1 MPKKTSEQACAAV
14 RVAATAVLAERG
26 VAGFSVDAVVER
38 SGVAKTTIYRHW
50 PSAHHLLVD
59 TAADAAGAL
68 PTPNTGSLRSD
79 LIEIMTTMVAK
90 VDEPGMRS
98 RILDLLAASGRDP
111 QLEAVRDEML
121 RTHLQPLHTV
131 LELAQLRGEIDPL
144 VDLALA
150 ADLIQ
155 GATFY
160 RRILRGEP
168 LTPGH
173 ISQLVD
179 TLRAGIA
186 ASQPAE

>member
-1 MPKKTSEQACAAV
+1 MPRKTTEQARAEVRAA
-14 RVAATAVLAERG
+14 AKAVLAERG

-59 TAADAAGAL
+59 TAATDEGAM
-68 PTPNTGSLRSD
+68 PTPNTGALRSD
-79 LIEIMTTMVAK
+79 LVEIVSTMTSK
-90 VDEPGMRS
+90 VDQAGMRS

-121 RTHLQPLHTV
+121 ETHLQPLHTV
-131 LELAQLRGEIDPL
+131 LELAQLRGEIGPS

-155 GATFY
+155 GAMFY
-160 RRILRGEP
+160 RRILRGDTLDQERI
-168 LTPGH
+168 GR
-173 ISQLVD
+173 LVD
-179 TLRAGIA
+179 TLMAGVSS
-186 ASQPAE
+186 AS